1 MFGVVTRKSVTD
13 GSHSPV
19 TKRTS
24 TNVRTGMGLEREPAF
39 TPAASSGMLASANR
53 AVDKALGVVPAK
65 EETKHNS
72 TLCLSLLPL
81 FDFTQRGKVS
91 GSHALRAPSYCM
103 WPRV

>member
-13 GSHSPV
+13 GS
-19 TKRTS
+19 RTVPHE
-24 TNVRTGMGLEREPAF
+24 TNVRERPNGMGLEREPAF

-65 EETKHNS
+65 VETKHNS